1 MMIVNPYHTI
11 RRRVRNSSLCIMLV
25 ALCGMLASCDSTVH
39 FYPEPEPTDGQVR
52 INVDWSGYGKNV
64 PTGMTVLCHH
74 TETGKHT
81 KHIDNNTD
89 YITPVLLPGCH
100 WATVFNLTEDEFDH
114 IGFRGLDA
122 VETAEAYPLRQESPK
137 WYAGRARGDT
147 YMASEPEWLAV
158 DNIMTDPVGAPH
170 NNGQSGIRVVGTL
183 YPKNIIY
190 TLHVT
195 IHTENIGNLRS
206 ARGAVSGLA
215 SGRRLT
221 SDRPNDNTQTVTH
234 AIESGY
240 WSRTRSESD
249 PGIGVVKAD
258 IRCFGL
264 PGNHQGTPEENMLEF
279 QAMLADGKTVLKYNI
294 PVGDLIKERDGPAN
308 KRGDN
313 LDLDFELWL
322 DPPLPPGGDTDWD
335 SDVWVDNWDEQEDI
349 IIPIKPDK

>member
-1 MMIVNPYHTI
+1 MKKLTSAYRKVKAIPGFIVAT
-11 RRRVRNSSLCIMLV
+11 LCM
-25 ALCGMLASCDSTVH
+25 MLASCDSTIH
-39 FYPEPEPTDGQVR
+39 FYPEPDTEQVR

-74 TETGKHT
+74 TETGKQT
-81 KHIDNNTD
+81 RHIDNNTD
-89 YITPVLLPGCH
+89 YITPALSSGRH
-100 WATVFNLTEDEFDH
+100 WATVFNLTEEEFDH

-137 WYAGRARGDT
+137 WYAGRAEGDT

-158 DNIMTDPVGAPH
+158 DNIMTAPVGVPH
-170 NNGQSGIRVVGTL
+170 KDGQQGIRVVGTL

-221 SDRPNDNTQTVTH
+221 SDRPNDNAQTVIH
-234 AIESGY
+234 SIESDH
-240 WSRTRSESD
+240 WSHTRSDSD
-249 PGIGVVKAD
+249 PGIGLVQAE

-294 PVGDLIKERDGPAN
+294 PVGHLIKERDDPAD

-313 LDLDFELWL
+313 LDLHLELWL
-322 DPPLPPGGDTDWD
+322 DPPLPPGGDPDWD